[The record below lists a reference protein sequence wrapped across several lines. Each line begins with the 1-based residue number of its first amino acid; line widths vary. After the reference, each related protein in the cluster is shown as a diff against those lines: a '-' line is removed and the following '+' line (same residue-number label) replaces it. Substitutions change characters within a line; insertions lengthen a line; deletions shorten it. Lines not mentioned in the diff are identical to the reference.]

1 MNTVNFLLVKFERAC
16 IYWIKCEC
24 MFVLNE
30 LRLHRSRLPF
40 VSSNT
45 TRQLCVG
52 CVRVT
57 YMHSHFT
64 YFCLRV
70 AVHCVFVHICEN
82 VCEKYQKLNSKSNV
96 KMHIKYAHE
105 TYLIQPTSGNGQ
117 KCALLRVIKCHVT
130 QNNQNSLL
138 HRPNHCVLIAS
149 TYHMHTNSFT
159 KKPICGV
166 CIVHHFK
173 ISHFI
178 K

>member
-1 MNTVNFLLVKFERAC
+1 MCWLRESDIHAFTFHVLLFLLMSCALCF
-16 IYWIKCEC
+16 
-24 MFVLNE
+24 
-30 LRLHRSRLPF
+30 RS
-40 VSSNT
+40 
-45 TRQLCVG
+45 
-52 CVRVT
+52 
-57 YMHSHFT
+57 Y
-64 YFCLRV
+64 
-70 AVHCVFVHICEN
+70 ICEN

-105 TYLIQPTSGNGQ
+105 TYLIQPSSGNGQ
-117 KCALLRVIKCHVT
+117 KCVLLRVIKCHVT

-159 KKPICGV
+159 KKPICAV